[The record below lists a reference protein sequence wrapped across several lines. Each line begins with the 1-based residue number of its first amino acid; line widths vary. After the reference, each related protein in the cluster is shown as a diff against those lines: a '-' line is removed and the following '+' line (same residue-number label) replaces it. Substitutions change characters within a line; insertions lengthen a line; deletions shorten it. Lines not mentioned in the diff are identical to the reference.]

1 MPISDSILGRW
12 GHHHAATASVQAHTA
27 IRDALAGQGLPV
39 HEMFLQGSYKND
51 TNLRR
56 DSDVDLVVQLD
67 ERLRPKVAALTGSQ
81 LQNSES
87 HELAYGRWQSFR
99 RLVLTA
105 LRARFGQAVTPGRKS
120 LKLAKGP
127 IPAAADVVVTLKCG
141 NGISLYVPDEH
152 RWAASYPQQ
161 HHARGARKERGTD
174 GRYKRATRMFKAARN
189 HLVES
194 NALANGTAP
203 SYFVECLLYN
213 VPNGLFRSSL
223 GETYVEVVNWLS
235 AAELT
240 DFKCQNQLVDLFGP
254 SKDQWSIDKAQAF
267 IQALAHLWNE
277 SYGNGS

>member
-1 MPISDSILGRW
+1 MPIADSILGRW
-12 GHHHAATASVQAHTA
+12 SHHHAATASVQAHTA
-27 IRDALAGQGLPV
+27 IRDALARQDLPS

-81 LQNSES
+81 LQNSEF
-87 HELAYGRWQSFR
+87 HALAHAKWQSFR
-99 RLVLTA
+99 RLVLAA
-105 LRARFGQAVTPGRKS
+105 LRARFSQAVTLGRKS
-120 LKLAKGP
+120 LKVAKGP

-141 NGISLYVPDEH
+141 NGIALYIPDEH
-152 RWAASYPQQ
+152 RWAVSYPQ
-161 HHARGARKERGTD
+161 HHHSRGARKERGTG
-174 GRYKRATRMFKAARN
+174 GRYKRATRMFKATRN

-194 NALANGTAP
+194 NALPKGTAP

-213 VPNGLFRSSL
+213 VPNSLFRSSL

-240 DFKCQNQLVDLFGP
+240 GFKCQNQLVDLFGP
-254 SKDQWSIDKAQAF
+254 SGDQWSIDEARAF
-267 IQALAHLWNE
+267 IQALANLWNE
-277 SYGNGS
+277 S